1 MPRKTEII
9 SFRAT
14 ASILARIDK
23 AAQPLELSRGDWV
36 REIVIA
42 HFHNLDDALEWPA
55 QIADFREAQEHMQ
68 QAIEQI
74 QQNQRRQVFVELTH
88 IGKLD
93 SEKAKDIIRC
103 NLLS

>member
-14 ASILARIDK
+14 ASLLARIDK
-23 AAQPLELSRGDWV
+23 AAEPLEISRGDWV

-42 HFHNLDDALEWPA
+42 HLHSLDEALEWPA
-55 QIADFREAQEHMQ
+55 QIADFRLMQEQMQ
-68 QAIEQI
+68 QAIERVQI
-74 QQNQRRQVFVELTH
+74 NQRRQTFLELTH

-93 SEKAKDIIRC
+93 QDTAKELVRC
-103 NLLS
+103 KLSS